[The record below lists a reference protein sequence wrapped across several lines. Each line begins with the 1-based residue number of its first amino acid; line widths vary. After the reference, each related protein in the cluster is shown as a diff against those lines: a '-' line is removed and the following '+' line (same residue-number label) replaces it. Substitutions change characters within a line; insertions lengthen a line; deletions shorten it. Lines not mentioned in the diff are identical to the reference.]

1 MTMQATTI
9 EIPPSPKL
17 VKLSGDADY
26 FRIEA
31 TALVVSTDTLPQ
43 ASDLLGLMKAA
54 LGEIEE
60 QRVWLTKPL
69 NEHVKGI
76 NAKAKAIAEPIMAA
90 DLMVRGKVT
99 AFHVAE
105 RRRFE
110 EERRR
115 QEAAELER
123 LAAEA
128 ARIDAETPDD
138 EPVEA
143 PPPPAPVALNAPPK
157 TVRSSM
163 ATTSMRDVWKWEIAD
178 ETKIPREYLM
188 IDEKKLNAVVRA
200 GIRQIEGVRIF
211 KTQELA
217 VR

>member
-1 MTMQATTI
+1 MTMQATTL

-17 VKLSGDADY
+17 VKLAGDADY
-26 FRIEA
+26 FRTEA
-31 TALVVSTDTLPQ
+31 AALVVTTDTLPQ
-43 ASDLLGLMKAA
+43 ASDLLGLIKAA
-54 LGEIEE
+54 LGEIDE

-76 NAKAKAIAEPIMAA
+76 NAKAKEIAEPIQAA

-99 AFHVAE
+99 AFHTAE
-105 RRRFE
+105 RKRFE

-115 QEAAELER
+115 QEQAELAR

-143 PPPPAPVALNAPPK
+143 PPPPAPIALNAPPK

-178 ETKIPREYLM
+178 ESKIPREYLM
-188 IDEKKLNAVVRA
+188 IDEKKVNAMVRA